1 MLRNLA
7 ICWFFLLAGT
17 LPAVGGEVQPVAT
30 TAKPAR
36 NVVLVV
42 ADDLGMQL
50 GCYGDALAR
59 TPNLDRLAAA
69 GTRFTQAYCTTASCS
84 ASRSVILT
92 GMHNHAIGHY
102 GHSHGEGHFST
113 YETVRTLPV
122 LLSQAGY
129 RTCSIGK
136 YHVAPNYVYKFDA
149 YRNEGIQGAR
159 NTVRMAENAK
169 AWIKEQDARPFF
181 LYFCPTDPHRVQ
193 TGFANEATY
202 PGVTAEKFDPAKLPT
217 PAWLPDQPE
226 VHGELAEFYQSIAR
240 LDQGIGTLL
249 DALRDT
255 GHWDDTLILFISDNG
270 PPFPGAKTTMYQPGV
285 NLPMIV
291 RDPLHRATVGKTG
304 TTTAA
309 RVTWADIAPTVLEF
323 CGVTPKPAPRILP
336 TENMGDVPKAGKLAP
351 WQPHGRSFLQAMREA
366 SPADRNEIYLSHTFH
381 EITMYYPMRT
391 IISGRHKY
399 ILNLA
404 HPLPFPFASD
414 LYASPTWQG
423 VLKRK
428 DVQYGARTVQQY
440 VQRPR
445 HELYDL
451 EADPGELRNLA
462 DDATHSAVLSELQ
475 AKLKAW
481 QTQTADPW
489 LSKYEYE

>member
-1 MLRNLA
+1 MLRKLA
-7 ICWFFLLAGT
+7 ICWFLLLTGT
-17 LPAVGGEVQPVAT
+17 LCSAGAETKPAT
-30 TAKPAR
+30 IPAR

-122 LLSQAGY
+122 LLSEAGY

-149 YRNEGIQGAR
+149 YRNDGIQGAR
-159 NTVRMAENAK
+159 NTVRMAANAK
-169 AWIKEQDARPFF
+169 AWIAEQDARPFF
-181 LYFCPTDPHRVQ
+181 LYFCPTDPHRAQ

-202 PGVTAEKFDPAKLPT
+202 PGVTAEKFEPVKLPT
-217 PAWLPDQPE
+217 PSWLPDQPE
-226 VHGELAEFYQSIAR
+226 VHEELAEYYQSISR

-291 RDPLHRATVGKTG
+291 RDPLHRAPEGKDTR
-304 TTTAA
+304 TTAA

-336 TENMGDVPKAGKLAP
+336 TENMGDVPKTGKLVP
-351 WQPHGRSFLQAMREA
+351 WQPHGRSFLQAMRESA
-366 SPADRNEIYLSHTFH
+366 PADRNEIYLSHTFH

-414 LYASPTWQG
+414 LHASPTWQG
-423 VLKRK
+423 VLKRR

-462 DDATHSAVLSELQ
+462 DDATHPAVLSELQ

-489 LSKYEYE
+489 LSKHDYE